1 MSTIT
6 KDSKITSFGVGS
18 ASGEAIYVAIDVA
31 KYFHKA
37 IIFDMNKTILEQP
50 FGFDLS
56 RGGFNQLVSKIE
68 AHTKKQNIKKIVV
81 GLEATGHYHETL
93 VDHLRSNGYQ
103 VFLFNPYST
112 FKTRSLRLDYVKT
125 DEIDVKAIGDA
136 MILNKGREITDQPE
150 IYRQLKLLTRFRRA
164 KVRARQI
171 LTNQMLRDL
180 DRLWPGM
187 LKDAKDNKSGLFTN
201 IWKSKIGRKVMEL
214 NSLPQDIAL
223 ARPQEFVRGCKD
235 QGIEGIG
242 ISWAKKIIKHA
253 SQVLPCPREEAVVHR
268 KIMEA
273 NLKLLKELDDLI
285 DDLGSKIAVFFQN
298 TPCSNLLSIKG
309 LSIITAAEFIAEV
322 GNPDKYSDPG
332 QWIKLAGLNASRY
345 QTGTTDRKN
354 NPITKVGNKNLRY
367 MVFMI
372 ARNISIWEPFFT
384 LYRNKFLAK
393 GKHIRKAHGA
403 VANKFLRVA
412 FYMLKKQEN
421 FDPDYEKKKEKKCLT
436 QS

>member
-6 KDSKITSFGVGS
+6 KDSRLTSLGMDP
-18 ASGEAIYVAIDVA
+18 ASELAIYVAIDVA

-37 IIFDMNKTILEQP
+37 IVFDTNKAILEPP

-56 RGGFNQLVSKIE
+56 KEGFNVLVSKVE
-68 AHTKKQNIKKIVV
+68 KHTKKQNIKKIIV

-93 VDHLRSNGYQ
+93 ADHLRAAGYQ

-136 MILNKGREITDQPE
+136 MLLNKGREITEQPE
-150 IYRQLKLLTRFRRA
+150 IFRQLKLMTRFRRA

-187 LKDAKDNKSGLFTN
+187 IKDAKANKSGLFTN
-201 IWKSKIGRKVMEL
+201 LWKSKIGRKVLEL
-214 NSLPQDIAL
+214 NALPQDIAL
-223 ARPQEFVRGCKD
+223 ASPEEFVKGCKD
-235 QGIEGIG
+235 QGVDGIG
-242 ISWAKKIIKHA
+242 ISWAKRIIKHA

-268 KIMEA
+268 KIMGV

-285 DDLGSKIAVFFQN
+285 DNLGHNIALLFQQ
-298 TPCSNLLSIKG
+298 TPCIKLLSIKG
-309 LSIITAAEFIAEV
+309 LSVITAAEFIAEV
-322 GNPDKYSDPG
+322 GNPEKYSDPG
-332 QWIKLAGLNASRY
+332 QWVKLAGLNASRY
-345 QTGTTDRKN
+345 QTGTVDRQE
-354 NPITKVGNKNLRY
+354 NPITKVGNKDLRY
-367 MVFMI
+367 IVFMI

-384 LYRNKFLAK
+384 LYRNKFLTK

-403 VANKFLRVA
+403 VANKFLRIA
-412 FYMLKKQEN
+412 FYMLKKKED
-421 FDPDYEKKKEKKCLT
+421 FDPDYEKKKEKKCLN
-436 QS
+436 